1 MDNCRYSIT
10 TGSLG
15 NPPTLCYTWI
25 DLTGVADEDIGEA
38 DEDIGEADE
47 YIRIRLIQERVLC
60 QPTLFSTPIYW

>member
-25 DLTGVADEDIGEA
+25 DLTDVADEY
-38 DEDIGEADE
+38 IGEADE
-47 YIRIRLIQERVLC
+47 YIWIRLIQERVLC

>member
-1 MDNCRYSIT
+1 MDSCRYSIT

-25 DLTGVADEDIGEA
+25 DLTDVADEY
-38 DEDIGEADE
+38 IGEADE
-47 YIRIRLIQERVLC
+47 YIGEADEYIWIRLIQERVLC